1 MKTNRETLI
10 KVYDQTVE
18 ACKVGGY
25 RTESGDWVDLPV
37 PGKKSYF
44 YSTVPQALTSHCPR
58 PYDESVVYV
67 QNIDCLQKAKELGPD
82 CAVLNMASF
91 IKPGG
96 GVRNGSMAQEEEL
109 FRRTNLSRALYRFYG
124 SESETYDIQASRFQY
139 PIPKFGGIY
148 TPKITVF
155 RHALSYSFL
164 ERPFQCSVIS
174 VAAIK
179 NPEKDKNG
187 LMTEEAITI
196 TKGKIRAILR
206 IALINGHGKLVLSA
220 LGCGAYKNNPTQ
232 VAQAFKDVLGEPEF
246 KGAFS
251 EICFA
256 ILEDKNSLKNQE
268 GGNLR
273 PFQKIFEQ

>member
-1 MKTNRETLI
+1 MKTSRETLVR
-10 KVYDQTVE
+10 VYDQTIE

-25 RTESGDWVDLPV
+25 RTGTGDWVDIPA

-44 YSTVPQALTSHCPR
+44 YSTVPQSLTAGIPR
-58 PYDESVVYV
+58 QFTSTKVYV
-67 QNIDCLQKAKELGPD
+67 QNIDCLQKAKELGPE

-91 IKPGG
+91 IRPGG

-124 SESETYDIQASRFQY
+124 SEAGTYGIQPSQFQY

-164 ERPFQCSVIS
+164 EEPFQCSIIS
-174 VAAIK
+174 VAALK
-179 NPEKDKNG
+179 NPERDRNG
-187 LMTEEAITI
+187 LMTEDSITV
-196 TKGKIRAILR
+196 TKGKVRAILR
-206 IALINGHGKLVLSA
+206 IAMTQGHHRIVLSA
-220 LGCGAYKNNPTQ
+220 LGCGAYKNNPSQ

-246 KGAFS
+246 KGAFE

-256 ILEDKNSLKNQE
+256 ILEDGNSLKNQE

-273 PFQKIFEQ
+273 PFQKVFES